1 MVSVEQIITQAL
13 SLPPE
18 TGLLIL
24 ALVST
29 IVFYAHDFRIG
40 LLSSFIITAIVYL
53 IAYYLKWNTG
63 LVLSVMLIFVVLL
76 ALSIYLTGARAK
88 NPMLVR

>member
-13 SLPPE
+13 GLPPE
-18 TGLLIL
+18 AGLLIL

-29 IVFYAHDFRIG
+29 IVFYVHDFRIG

-53 IAYYLKWNTG
+53 IAYYLKWNTS